1 MNQFKAA
8 WEFAF
13 ANWKFFLILGLPIIA
28 METIL
33 GYLVMPLN
41 EMTQPEDF
49 FEFFETNSLM
59 IGLVG
64 LIGLIVQISFL
75 GGIWVAYMS
84 IDAGKEINP
93 ISALQAGLTKFFPLF
108 GAYLLVTIVS
118 TFGYLLLILPGIY
131 LSARFGL
138 FAAQIMFEDNKVLES
153 ISSSWEKTDEHGS
166 KLFMFTLVFIC
177 LIFIS
182 ALILG
187 AIIPDGITQI
197 IILSITEY
205 IFIIPLGY
213 IFFTLYKSLKTE

>member
-8 WEFAF
+8 WGFAF

-84 IDAGKEINP
+84 IDSGKEINP

-138 FAAQIMFEDNKVLES
+138 FAAQIMFEDNKVFES

>member
-8 WEFAF
+8 WGFAF

-84 IDAGKEINP
+84 IDADKEINP

>member
-8 WEFAF
+8 WGFAF

-138 FAAQIMFEDNKVLES
+138 FAAQIMFEDNKVFES

-187 AIIPDGITQI
+187 VVIPDGITQI
-197 IILSITEY
+197 IVLSITEY

>member
-8 WEFAF
+8 WGFAF

-64 LIGLIVQISFL
+64 LIGLIVEISFL

>member
-8 WEFAF
+8 WGFAF

-182 ALILG
+182 ALILR

>member
-8 WEFAF
+8 WGFAF

-64 LIGLIVQISFL
+64 LIGLIIQISFL

-84 IDAGKEINP
+84 IDSGKEINP

>member
-8 WEFAF
+8 WGFAF

-138 FAAQIMFEDNKVLES
+138 FAAQILFEDNKVFES

-187 AIIPDGITQI
+187 VVIPDGITQI
-197 IILSITEY
+197 IVLSITEY

>member
-8 WEFAF
+8 WGFAF

-59 IGLVG
+59 IGLVA

>member
-8 WEFAF
+8 WGFAF

-166 KLFMFTLVFIC
+166 KLFMFTLVYIC

>member
-1 MNQFKAA
+1 MNQFNAA
-8 WEFAF
+8 WGFAF

-59 IGLVG
+59 IGVVG

-138 FAAQIMFEDNKVLES
+138 FAAQIMFEDNKVFES

>member
-8 WEFAF
+8 WGFAF

-84 IDAGKEINP
+84 IDSGKEINP

-182 ALILG
+182 ALILR

>member
-1 MNQFKAA
+1 MGICFCKL
-8 WEFAF
+8 E
-13 ANWKFFLILGLPIIA
+13 FFLILGLPIIA

>member
-8 WEFAF
+8 WGFAF

-84 IDAGKEINP
+84 IDSGKEINP

>member
-1 MNQFKAA
+1 
-8 WEFAF
+8 
-13 ANWKFFLILGLPIIA
+13 
-28 METIL
+28 
-33 GYLVMPLN
+33 
-41 EMTQPEDF
+41 
-49 FEFFETNSLM
+49 M

>member
-1 MNQFKAA
+1 MNQFKTA
-8 WEFAF
+8 WGFAF
-13 ANWKFFLILGLPIIA
+13 TNWKFFLILGLPIIA

-59 IGLVG
+59 IGLVA

>member
-8 WEFAF
+8 WGFAF

-187 AIIPDGITQI
+187 AIIPDGITKI

>member
-8 WEFAF
+8 WGFAF

-177 LIFIS
+177 LIYIS

>member
-8 WEFAF
+8 WGFAF

-84 IDAGKEINP
+84 IDSGKEINP

-182 ALILG
+182 ALMLG

>member
-8 WEFAF
+8 WGFAF

-118 TFGYLLLILPGIY
+118 TFGYLLLILHGIY

>member
-8 WEFAF
+8 WGFAF

-187 AIIPDGITQI
+187 VVIPDGITQI
-197 IILSITEY
+197 IVLSITEY

>member
-8 WEFAF
+8 WGFAF

-205 IFIIPLGY
+205 IIIIPLGY

>member
-8 WEFAF
+8 WGFAF

-49 FEFFETNSLM
+49 FEFFGTNSLM

>member
-84 IDAGKEINP
+84 IDSGKEINP

-182 ALILG
+182 ALILR

>member
-1 MNQFKAA
+1 MNQFNAA
-8 WEFAF
+8 WGFAF

-138 FAAQIMFEDNKVLES
+138 FAAQIMFEDNKVFES

>member
-8 WEFAF
+8 WGFAF

-84 IDAGKEINP
+84 IDAEKEINP

>member
-8 WEFAF
+8 WGFAF

-138 FAAQIMFEDNKVLES
+138 FAAQIMFEDNKVFES

>member
-8 WEFAF
+8 WGFAF
-13 ANWKFFLILGLPIIA
+13 ANWKLFLILGLPIIA

-138 FAAQIMFEDNKVLES
+138 FAAQIMFEDNKVFES

>member
-8 WEFAF
+8 WGFAF

-75 GGIWVAYMS
+75 GGIWFAYMS

>member
-8 WEFAF
+8 WGFAF
-13 ANWKFFLILGLPIIA
+13 ANWKLFLILGLPIIA

-64 LIGLIVQISFL
+64 LIGLIVQIAFL

-84 IDAGKEINP
+84 IDAGKKINP

-138 FAAQIMFEDNKVLES
+138 FAAQIMFEDNKVFES

>member
-8 WEFAF
+8 WGFAF

-187 AIIPDGITQI
+187 AIIPDGVTQI
-197 IILSITEY
+197 IIISITEY

>member
-8 WEFAF
+8 WGFAF

-84 IDAGKEINP
+84 IDAGKEINA

>member
-8 WEFAF
+8 WGFAF

>member
-1 MNQFKAA
+1 MNQVKAA
-8 WEFAF
+8 WGFAF

>member
-8 WEFAF
+8 WGFAF

-213 IFFTLYKSLKTE
+213 IFFTLYKSLKTL